1 VAGLLP
7 ALLVVTGLLW
17 GGWLLAGARPVRPA
31 ASARGLAAVPG
42 LAGPEGGG
50 LPRVSVIVPARDEE
64 ATLPVL
70 LASVAA
76 LRQAPH
82 ELIVVD
88 DGSTDRTAT
97 VARAAGARVLAAPPP
112 PARWLGKP
120 WACHLGAEA
129 ATGDHL
135 LFLDAD
141 TRLAPDALGRLL
153 DEHAALT
160 PDGLL
165 SVAPYHATERPY
177 EELSAA
183 CNVVSA
189 LGTGAFAGPP
199 GRAVPALT
207 RAAFGPCLVTSAAA
221 HRAVGGHA
229 AVRGEVVEDVALA
242 ANYRAAGRPVRCL
255 TGGDAVAFRMYPDG
269 LAQLVEGWSKNL
281 AAGAGTTGPRAP
293 LALAGAVAWVAA
305 CVAVGWDGLA
315 ALGGLVA
322 GAVGLG
328 TDGGAGGLP
337 AGAVWTAAA
346 WAAVAA
352 EMRWMLRRL
361 GAFRWWTAVLFP
373 IPLVAFV
380 AVFFRSLGLTYVR
393 RRVTW
398 RGRQIALR
406 AGEKP

>member
-1 VAGLLP
+1 VGGVLP
-7 ALLVVTGLLW
+7 ALLVVIGLLA

-31 ASARGLAAVPG
+31 GALPARGPG
-42 LAGPEGGG
+42 DAPAT
-50 LPRVSVIVPARDEE
+50 VSIVVPARDEE

-70 LASVAA
+70 LASLAT
-76 LRQAPH
+76 LRPAPH
-82 ELIVVD
+82 EVIVVD

-97 VARAAGARVLAAPPP
+97 VARATGAHVVAAPPP

-129 ATGDHL
+129 ATGTHL

-153 DEHAALT
+153 AEHAALT

-165 SVAPYHATERPY
+165 SVAPHHATERPY

-207 RAAFGPCLVTSAAA
+207 SAAFGPCLVTTAAA

-242 ANYRAAGRPVRCL
+242 ARYREDGRPVRCL

-269 LAQLVEGWSKNL
+269 VAQLVEGWSKNL
-281 AAGAGTTGPRAP
+281 AAGAGTAGPRAP
-293 LALAGAVAWVAA
+293 AALAGAIAWVAA
-305 CVAVGWDGLA
+305 CVAVGWDGLS
-315 ALGGLVA
+315 ALA
-322 GAVGLG
+322 GWLAG
-328 TDGGAGGLP
+328 TAGGLLGGDAAAVP
-337 AGAVWTAAA
+337 AGAGWTAAA
-346 WAAVAA
+346 WLAVAA
-352 EMRWMLRRL
+352 ETRWMLRRL
-361 GAFRWWTAVLFP
+361 GGFRWWTAVLFP
-373 IPLVAFV
+373 VPLLAFV